1 MLYHY
6 CPIKNCFLGPRPWV
20 GDEIYMFF
28 GICQVI
34 LKEIIKNNSSF
45 KNSPPE
51 NNNLL
56 SFCYFIGDDELLV

>member
-1 MLYHY
+1 M
-6 CPIKNCFLGPRPWV
+6 FL
-20 GDEIYMFF
+20 

-45 KNSPPE
+45 KKSPPE